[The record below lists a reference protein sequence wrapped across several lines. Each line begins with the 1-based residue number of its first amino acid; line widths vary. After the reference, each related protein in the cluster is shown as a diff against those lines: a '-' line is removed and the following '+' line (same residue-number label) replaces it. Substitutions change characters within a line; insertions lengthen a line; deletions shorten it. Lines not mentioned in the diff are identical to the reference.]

1 MAKLP
6 ILESPDGRVQR
17 VITSQ
22 DELDSFKE
30 RGYTAVGRGQ
40 HSTTE
45 RDAIDSG
52 AEGNRRSRA
61 AATTR
66 SSERNSGTESADE
79 S

>member
-6 ILESPDGRVQR
+6 VLQSPDGRVSR

-22 DELDSFKE
+22 EELDSFKE
-30 RGYTAVGRGQ
+30 QGYTARGQ

-45 RDAIDSG
+45 RDSIDSG

-61 AATTR
+61 SATTK
-66 SSERNSGTESADE
+66 SSEKNSGDSVDE